1 ERATRGEVTVSD
13 EATASDEE
21 LALPEWLNTSEDA
34 PNVRKFGNDASG
46 PGYQHGFSQ
55 LPALELE
62 LEADALEHQNLLDSL
77 SPGARAIY
85 LGGIQERLDALDKER
100 ERRAVELE
108 REAAQAEREE
118 AAYRAFIEARLRR
131 LRGERASE
139 K

>member
-1 ERATRGEVTVSD
+1 LKPRIFS
-13 EATASDEE
+13 
-21 LALPEWLNTSEDA
+21 SEDA
-34 PNVRKFGNDASG
+34 GSVRKFGNDASG

-62 LEADALEHQNLLDSL
+62 LEAGALEHQNLLDSL

-85 LGGIQERLDALDKER
+85 LGGIRERVDALDKER
-100 ERRAVELE
+100 ER
-108 REAAQAEREE
+108 EAAKRERDE

-131 LRGERASE
+131 LRGERASG